1 MADSKATVGISI
13 VALVLVVAVVS
24 VAVVVTRK
32 EDNPAEHDRTST
44 DPHVTSSTKA
54 AVDNVCK
61 PTLHSDTCKKELS
74 AATNSTDTKELVEV
88 AFNVTMKE
96 ISKVMKK
103 SKTLQD
109 AAKDPRTSEAFK
121 VCQGLLEDS
130 IDDIRRSLDRMLDY
144 TAAAANLD
152 LYMNDIKVW
161 LSGALTFEN
170 TCLDGFLGT
179 KGDSAEK
186 MKKLL
191 KTAKQL
197 TGNTLEMV
205 NVIHE
210 ALASFD
216 ISGFTRRRLLKNP
229 SRDLPEWV
237 TGAQRRLLQSKAPA
251 APDMVVAK
259 DGSGKYKT
267 INEAI
272 PNIPL
277 KGTKPFVVY
286 IKAGVYQEHV
296 LLTKK
301 MRNVVF
307 VGDGP
312 TKTKITG
319 DRSFIGGYQTSET
332 ATVIAKGDGFVAKNI
347 GVENSAGAAKHQA
360 VALRVQA
367 DQAVVYNCQ
376 IDGYQDTLYV
386 HAHRQFYRDCTITGT
401 IDFVFGNAAAVFQ
414 NCTLM
419 IRKPLINNGSGQ
431 SCMVT
436 AQGRAQ
442 ADEPTGIVIMNSQI
456 TSSPGYKTS
465 PSPIVSF
472 LGRPWRQH
480 SRTVIINSKID
491 APIAPEGWSPFQGT
505 WGLTDCWYGEFGNTG
520 KGSVLSKRAKWP
532 GIKGRINKAHAEGFA
547 PGKFILGDTWIPA
560 TKVPY
565 AAGLNPNKSSPSSSS
580 PTPSPS

>member
-1 MADSKATVGISI
+1 MADSKATVGIS
-13 VALVLVVAVVS
+13 VLALFLVVAAVS

-32 EDNPAEHDRTST
+32 EDSPSEHDRASTAPHVSTST
-44 DPHVTSSTKA
+44 KN
-54 AVDNVCK
+54 AVDSVCK
-61 PTLHSDTCKKELS
+61 PTLHSETCKKKLS

-88 AFNVTMKE
+88 AFNVTMEE
-96 ISKVMKK
+96 ISDAMKK

-130 IDDIRRSLDRMLDY
+130 IDDIRRSLDKMLDY
-144 TAAAANLD
+144 TAAASNLK

-170 TCLDGFLGT
+170 TCLDGFQGT
-179 KGDSAEK
+179 KGDNAEK

-191 KTAKQL
+191 ATAQQL

-205 NVIHE
+205 NEIHE
-210 ALASFD
+210 AITSLD
-216 ISGFTRRRLLKNP
+216 IPGFSRRLLKNP
-229 SRDLPEWV
+229 GDNNLPGWV
-237 TGAQRRLLQSKAPA
+237 TTAQRRLLESTAPLT
-251 APDMVVAK
+251 PDAVVAK

-272 PNIPL
+272 ATIPL
-277 KGTKPFVVY
+277 KGKKPFVIY
-286 IKAGVYQEHV
+286 IKAGVYQEYV
-296 LLTKK
+296 VLTKK
-301 MRNVVF
+301 MLHVVL

-319 DRSFIGGYQTSET
+319 DRSYIGGFQTSET
-332 ATVIAKGDGFVAKNI
+332 ATVIAKGDGFMAKNI
-347 GVENSAGAAKHQA
+347 GIENSAGAQKHQA
-360 VALRVQA
+360 VALRVQG
-367 DQAVVYNCQ
+367 DEAVIYNCR

-386 HAHRQFYRDCTITGT
+386 HAHRQFYRDCTVTGT

-414 NCTLM
+414 NCTLE
-419 IRKPLINNGSGQ
+419 IRKPLISAGKGQ

-442 ADEPTGIVIMNSQI
+442 ADEPTGIVILDSQI
-456 TSSPGYKTS
+456 IASPEYLSS

-520 KGSVLSKRAKWP
+520 KGADLSKRAKWP
-532 GIKGRINKAHAEGFA
+532 GIKGLMSKEQAEGFG
-547 PGKFILGDTWIPA
+547 PGKFIMGDTWISDA
-560 TKVPY
+560 GVPY
-565 AAGLNPNKSSPSSSS
+565 DAGLTTNQPSPSSS
-580 PTPSPS
+580 PSPSPS